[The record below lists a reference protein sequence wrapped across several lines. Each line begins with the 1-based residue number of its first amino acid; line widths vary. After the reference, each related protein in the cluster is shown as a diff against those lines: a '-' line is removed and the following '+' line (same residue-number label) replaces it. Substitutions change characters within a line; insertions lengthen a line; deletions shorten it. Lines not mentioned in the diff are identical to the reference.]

1 MHTMIDQATILPTA
15 ENSAELTRW
24 KTRAWI
30 DPGTVNWYSGRM
42 VESES
47 TNHMKNVLEIDTVKR
62 FVRGPEIVDI
72 GTGTGRAALPL
83 IAAGY
88 KLTGIDSSQAMLDE
102 LRRLAGQAPIVLKAG
117 DLFHLPCDDRS
128 FDCAVALNVLV
139 HFPTWRESLS
149 EWKRVVRHGGRIIFD
164 IHSLDH
170 VTAAYGC
177 DKQRWPEA
185 LRRTDDP
192 KNFSQF
198 MSRLSIDELVSFA
211 NETDLSIAAV
221 VPYGAFL
228 GGGNT
233 NWLHYEALE
242 STHKWRRLLS
252 WFARDESLL
261 ELGLFLEE
269 TLISRLTP
277 RLAGRMFVVLD
288 NRPDAAAN
296 ARFAADMKSRDLALD
311 RLDMA
316 ALLPWLPLTVDEYSA
331 ELDRLLRPLRSRH
344 FFFLLFRSM
353 ASHCPIFNF
362 RGALSSSMGRQM
374 AAWMDCERID
384 RQAVEIARSWS
395 TTSTFKFRS
404 DVDVTLGMEYFLV
417 RDLLAKYFGVF
428 GGRSE

>member
-1 MHTMIDQATILPTA
+1 MSDQCTLAPPAKAA
-15 ENSAELTRW
+15 EDLTYW
-24 KTRAWI
+24 KTHAWI
-30 DPGTVNWYSGRM
+30 DPGTVTWYSGRM
-42 VESES
+42 IENES
-47 TNHMKNVLEIDTVKR
+47 TNHMKNVLEIGILKR
-62 FVRGPEIVDI
+62 FARGPDIVDI

-88 KLTGIDSSQAMLDE
+88 SLTGIDSSQAMLDE
-102 LRRLAGQAPIVLKAG
+102 VRRLAGQTPIVLKAG
-117 DLFHLPCDDRS
+117 DLFRLPCEDRS

-170 VTAAYGC
+170 VTAAYGD

-211 NETDLSIAAV
+211 NDADLSISAV

-242 STHKWRRLLS
+242 STHKWTRLLS
-252 WFARDESLL
+252 WFARDERLM

-269 TLISRLTP
+269 TLISRLTT

-288 NRPDAAAN
+288 NKKDTAAN
-296 ARFAADMKSRDLALD
+296 ARFAAEMKLRDRALD
-311 RLDMA
+311 QIDMA
-316 ALLPWLPLTVDEYSA
+316 ALRPWLPMTIEEFSA
-331 ELDRLLRPLRSRH
+331 ELDRLLRPLRNRH
-344 FFFLLFRSM
+344 FFFLLFRSLI
-353 ASHCPIFNF
+353 SHCPTFNF
-362 RGALSSSMGRQM
+362 RGALSTTTSRQM

-384 RQAVEIARSWS
+384 RQAVEIARTWS
-395 TTSTFKFRS
+395 TKSSFKFHS
-404 DVDVTLGMEYFLV
+404 GVDVTLGMEYFLV
-417 RDLLAKYFGVF
+417 RDLLTKYFGMF
-428 GGRSE
+428 GGHPK